1 MSRSSSDT
9 QRVQDLPLKEKGI
22 EDDEKTRIENPQTY
36 PALLECAPI
45 PTLAS
50 LNEITLTLSKH
61 TLRDVEDQQSV
72 NTKVPVEPYPTEGI
86 RNPGWLVVFSAF
98 LVNFFV
104 FGTIFS
110 WGNFQRLYLNE
121 VYPGQTDEFGIAF
134 VGTSASAVLM
144 ALGLF
149 MTPIIRAIGFRG
161 AMAIGTILCPL
172 GLILASFSTQLWQ
185 LYLTQGI
192 LFGIGGAFCFSSCIT
207 LPSQWF
213 VKKRAF
219 ATGIGVSGSGAGGIA
234 LSPMAQGLIS
244 TVGYRNA
251 LRAMGGLGFALLSIA
266 TVLALSRWRPP
277 STPDRKW
284 WAVFDISLIDRD
296 FGLLLLFTLFV
307 PFGYIAPFFLTPT
320 YAAYIGV
327 DAANGATLVSIMS
340 ATNAISRI
348 LLGYVGD
355 KFGRINTLTGCT
367 LLAGK
372 PNFPYSHLLSF
383 LYLTSFLWQKIT
395 GVFTMVLW
403 QLSSTYPIYVVY
415 ALLNGLSGGGF
426 VSLLP
431 AVTAE
436 IVGIDN
442 IQRGLAMAYL
452 GTAAGSLLGTPIAG
466 LLQRWYGWTAA
477 IQFAGAM
484 SVAAGLV
491 GLVLRMLRCQAMDQH
506 PDAFAKTLNRQRS
519 AHHAASQRDGSV
531 NRLSRVFEQSSR
543 GPVLPAKPPSL
554 RLSASYQHQVDV
566 PSQTSLPAED
576 SPAAGIDQT
585 SLAFNDIRAK
595 FQKGGNS
602 QKPMPKHNPISV
614 ARVSATPTSPP
625 PIPQKT
631 GRALRNVA
639 QKEPPVVPAKPGTV
653 RTSSCATTRTNS
665 FVAELSQRLEQTETN
680 TYSRRTSIRNS
691 DPRLVRQPSN
701 SSLKNVPSNN
711 TSSSL
716 HIPFIA
722 RTLTGTS
729 TTSTSSTSS
738 TATSP
743 SKRAWQYGSAL
754 TSWLTGSSADDH
766 QHNRLKGSITVV
778 SKEPMTEQSPALSS
792 SETSI
797 SGSLPVSP
805 QLSGKDQQKVIKRSK
820 VMQELLETEK
830 VYQRNMILLKEVYY
844 DQACAAESPLQ
855 KADVKTLFA
864 NLLDIVDLEETFVT
878 LLEDACP
885 VINDNKLAVSP
896 DDHDDSTVGMVFRE
910 MMGRLDEVYCEYCK
924 RHEDAVLRMQELENV
939 PSAQAFFMKC
949 NEQMQGQTGSW
960 DLGSLLIRP
969 VQRVLKYPLLLREIF
984 LLTPANHPDHENLS
998 LATKEIQEVADHIN
1012 EIKRRKDIV
1021 ERIVGD
1027 KKKTDINKFRQVTGF
1042 AAEATQD
1049 ALFDALQIRFEE
1061 QQEVARQLA
1070 RDVQKWVRQ
1079 VKDQFDNLQL
1089 FASSMENI
1097 YSSWGGVRVRSMESM
1112 REFTKATSM
1121 FSMIMSR
1128 ELDTMMRG
1136 YVYSR
1141 IDSFLR
1147 VFENPSQVISK
1158 RAQKLLDYDRVR
1170 GIKSKGDTPD
1180 KALQESAD
1188 AYVSINAQL
1197 VDELPRFFVLTARYF
1212 DILVGELAM
1221 VQTQFHSQLAREWR
1235 KLVDKH
1241 FDGHHTDMQGIIA
1254 KYISSM
1260 ECVQRLIDDITPI
1273 NKTVWET
1280 VPGATDTP
1288 SIRRKQQ
1295 PDYFGPSSS
1304 SSMSDD
1310 TSSHR
1315 MTNGSLTQKN
1325 IETEQLAE
1333 PMFECVL
1340 LYDYEPQNADELC
1353 VRQGDTILVWDK
1365 DGEDTWWYGSL
1376 VDASDLRYGWVP
1388 AYYCQKV

>member
-1 MSRSSSDT
+1 MFRSSSDT
-9 QRVQDLPLKEKGI
+9 QGTRTQQWNEKKI
-22 EDDEKTRIENPQTY
+22 EVENEAEKTTQVY
-36 PALLECAPI
+36 PTLLECAPI

-50 LNEITLTLSKH
+50 LNEITQTLSKN
-61 TLRDVEDQQSV
+61 TYRDIEEEQQSV
-72 NTKVPVEPYPTEGI
+72 DTKVTPEPYPTEGI

-121 VYPGQTDEFGIAF
+121 VYPGQTDEFRIAF
-134 VGTSASAVLM
+134 IGTSASACLM

-149 MTPIIRAIGFRG
+149 MTPVISAIGFRG
-161 AMAIGTILCPL
+161 SMAIGTILCPL
-172 GLILASFSTQLWQ
+172 GLILASFSTQLWH

-192 LFGIGGAFCFSSCIT
+192 LFGIGGAFVFCSSIT

-234 LSPMAQGLIS
+234 LSPMAQRLI
-244 TVGYRNA
+244 TTIGYRNA
-251 LRAMGGLGFALLSIA
+251 LRAMGGLGFGLLCVATALA
-266 TVLALSRWRPP
+266 MSRFRPP
-277 STPDRKW
+277 SSPGRKW
-284 WAVFDISLIDRD
+284 WAVFDLSLIDSH
-296 FGLLLLFTLFV
+296 FGLLLLFTFFV
-307 PFGYIAPFFLTPT
+307 PFGYIAPFFLTPI
-320 YAAYIGV
+320 YADHIGV
-327 DAANGATLVSIMS
+327 DPANGAALVSIMS
-340 ATNAISRI
+340 ATNAVSRI

-367 LLAGK
+367 LLAG
-372 PNFPYSHLLSF
+372 
-383 LYLTSFLWQKIT
+383 I
-395 GVFTMVLW
+395 FTMVLW

-491 GLVLRMLRCQAMDQH
+491 GLVLRMIRSREMDQH
-506 PDAFAKTLNRQRS
+506 PDAFSKTLDRQRS
-519 AHHAASQRDGSV
+519 ITYSAPQRDGSV
-531 NRLSRVFEQSSR
+531 NRLSRAFEQSSR
-543 GPVLPAKPPSL
+543 RPVLPAKPPSL
-554 RLSASYQHQVDV
+554 RLSTSHHHHADV
-566 PSQTSLPAED
+566 SSLLGTSPTED
-576 SPAAGIDQT
+576 SSTTGIDQT

-595 FQKGGNS
+595 FQQTGNG
-602 QKPMPKHNPISV
+602 QKSMKTRNPPFV
-614 ARVSATPTSPP
+614 ARVPAKPAPP
-625 PIPQKT
+625 PPTPQKT
-631 GRALRNVA
+631 AKASLNVV
-639 QKEPPVVPAKPGTV
+639 QKVPPAVPAKPGTV
-653 RTSSCATTRTNS
+653 YTSSCTTPRTNS
-665 FVAELSQRLEQTETN
+665 FVTELSQRLEQTET
-680 TYSRRTSIRNS
+680 TAPSRRTSVRPS
-691 DPRLVRQPSN
+691 DARLVKKTSN
-701 SSLKNVPSNN
+701 SSLKGIPSTN
-711 TSSSL
+711 SSSTL

-722 RTLTGTS
+722 RTLTGNS
-729 TTSTSSTSS
+729 TASTSSTSS

-743 SKRAWQYGSAL
+743 SKRAWQYGTAI
-754 TSWLTGSSADDH
+754 TSWLTGSSVDDH
-766 QHNRLKGSITVV
+766 QHNRLKDSITIV
-778 SKEPMTEQSPALSS
+778 SKEPVMDQYPALSS

-805 QLSGKDQQKVIKRSK
+805 QLSGKDQHKVIKRSK
-820 VMQELLETEK
+820 VMQELVDTEK
-830 VYQRNMILLKEVYY
+830 VYQRDMNLLKEIYY
-844 DQACAAESPLQ
+844 DQARAVGSPFQ

-864 NLLDIVDLEETFVT
+864 NLPDIVELEVTFVT
-878 LLEDACP
+878 LLEDACLMTGDKRIAAP
-885 VINDNKLAVSP
+885 A
-896 DDHDDSTVGMVFRE
+896 DDHDDTTVGMVFRE
-910 MMGRLDEVYCEYCK
+910 MMRRLDEVYCEYCK

-939 PSAQAFFMKC
+939 PSAQAFF
-949 NEQMQGQTGSW
+949 T
-960 DLGSLLIRP
+960 
-969 VQRVLKYPLLLREIF
+969 EIF
-984 LLTPANHPDHENLS
+984 LLTPVSHPDHENLS

-1027 KKKTDINKFRQVTGF
+1027 KKKTDISRMVHGFNGDSNRHGINKKITRRAQKFRQVTGF

-1049 ALFDALQIRFEE
+1049 ALFDALQLRFEE

-1089 FASSMENI
+1089 FAASLENI
-1097 YSSWGGVRVRSMESM
+1097 YSSWGGVKVRSMESM

-1141 IDSFLR
+1141 IDGFLR

-1170 GIKSKGDTPD
+1170 GIKSKGDVPD

-1197 VDELPRFFVLTARYF
+1197 VDELPRFFVLTGRYF
-1212 DILVGELAM
+1212 DILIGELAM
-1221 VQTQFHSQLAREWR
+1221 VQTQFHGQLTREWK

-1241 FDGHHTDMQGIIA
+1241 AGGQNMEMEAIMA
-1254 KYISSM
+1254 KYLSSM
-1260 ECVQRLIDDITPI
+1260 EGVQQLVDDITPI
-1273 NKTVWET
+1273 NKTLWEA
-1280 VPGATDTP
+1280 VPGAAPSP
-1288 SIRRKQQ
+1288 SIRRSKQD
-1295 PDYFGPSSS
+1295 DYFGRSTTSSI
-1304 SSMSDD
+1304 SDVD
-1310 TSSHR
+1310 TSSNP
-1315 MTNGSLTQKN
+1315 MTNDSPTQKTDDM
-1325 IETEQLAE
+1325 EEQSE
-1333 PMFECVL
+1333 PIFECVA
-1340 LYDYEPQNADELC
+1340 LYDYEPENTDELC
-1353 VRQGDTILVWDK
+1353 IRQGNTILVWQK
-1365 DGEDTWWYGSL
+1365 DDEDTWWYASI
-1376 VDASDLRYGWVP
+1376 VDAPAHQYGWIP
-1388 AYYCQKV
+1388 AYYCQKL